1 MSEGRPV
8 KLTLEECNTLLIMS
22 NSFACPN
29 KLGETNSISSA
40 EQLQT
45 NLQVGKLYREL
56 KRHSPFLKG
65 EKRVLAFGP
74 TDAWDVTKNEDGD
87 ENYRLVSPDLE
98 VEISLKR
105 DAFNGLMWILVYMLH
120 PASPF
125 VRKAGQQE
133 DICWPIA
140 QKIGREKAIQKEI
153 KLDPKAD
160 SKWDSMKSDEQFE
173 TEAAGEKK
181 ST

>member
-1 MSEGRPV
+1 MSEGKPV
-8 KLTLEECNTLLIMS
+8 KLTMEECNTLLIMA
-22 NSFACPN
+22 NSFSCPS
-29 KLGETNSISSA
+29 KLGETNAISSA
-40 EQLQT
+40 EQLQV

-74 TDAWDVTKNEDGD
+74 ADAWDVTKSEEGT
-87 ENYRLVSPDLE
+87 ENYRLLVPDR
-98 VEISLKR
+98 EIELHLKR
-105 DAFNGLMWILVYMLH
+105 DSLNGLIWLLVFMLH
-120 PASPF
+120 PASQI

-153 KLDPKAD
+153 KLDPAAD
-160 SKWDSMKSDEQFE
+160 SKWDSVKSDEQFE
-173 TEAAGEKK
+173 TEGKASQQA
-181 ST
+181 

>member
-1 MSEGRPV
+1 M
-8 KLTLEECNTLLIMS
+8 EECNSLLIMS
-22 NSFACPN
+22 NTFSCPN
-29 KLGETNSISSA
+29 KLGEANSISSA

-65 EKRVLAFGP
+65 DKRILAFGP
-74 TDAWDVTKNEDGD
+74 IDAWDVTKTEEGG
-87 ENYRLVSPDLE
+87 ENYKLVTPDR
-98 VEISLKR
+98 EIELHFKR
-105 DAFNGLMWILVYMLH
+105 DAFNGLMWLLVFMLH
-120 PASPF
+120 PASPM

-133 DICWPIA
+133 DVCWPIA

-153 KLDPKAD
+153 KLDPNAD

-173 TEAAGEKK
+173 TESQK
-181 ST
+181 SA